1 MVHLSDIQINRV
13 EKSRLAEMDFH
24 HIDFAKQYSDHM
36 FIADYDG
43 KEWKNLKIVPYQN
56 ISLSPANPAI
66 HYGQSIFEG
75 LKAYK
80 NDNNEVLIFRPEM
93 NFKRMNISAE
103 RLMMPEI
110 PEELFMDGMRELI
123 NLDKGWVP
131 DIEGTSLYVR
141 PFMFATDEYIG
152 IRTSDTY
159 RFMIITCPVGAYYS
173 KPVKVRVE
181 EHYTR
186 AVKGG
191 TGFAKTAGNYAASLY
206 PAALAQKDG
215 YDQLIWTDG
224 QTHKFIEESG
234 TMNIMFVVND
244 TLITAPVGDTILNG
258 ITRDSVIEL
267 ARDWGMKVEVRPF
280 AVEELISAIEKGE
293 LQEAFGV
300 GTAATIANIELIG
313 HKGIDYKLDMGK
325 VQFSAKVLEALNNIK
340 TGKVEDKFNWNY
352 RV

>member
-1 MVHLSDIQINRV
+1 MVHTLDIKISRV
-13 EKSRLAEMDFH
+13 EESRVAEMDFN
-24 HIDFAKQYSDHM
+24 HIEFARKYSDHM

-43 KEWKNLKIVPYQN
+43 NEWKDFRIVPYQN

-80 NDNNEVLIFRPEM
+80 NENKDVLIFRPEM
-93 NFKRMNISAE
+93 NFERMNISAK
-103 RLMMPEI
+103 RLMMPAIPQEI
-110 PEELFMDGMRELI
+110 FMDGMHELI
-123 NLDKGWVP
+123 KLDQEWVP
-131 DIEGTSLYVR
+131 DIEGTSLYIR

-173 KPVKVRVE
+173 RPVKVRIE

-206 PAALAQKDG
+206 PAYLAQKDG

-224 QTHKFIEESG
+224 LTHKYIEESG
-234 TMNIMFVVND
+234 TMNIMFIIND

-258 ITRDSVIEL
+258 ITRDSVLAL

-280 AVEELISAIEKGE
+280 AVDELITAIENNE

-300 GTAATIANIELIG
+300 GTAATIANIEVIG
-313 HKGIDYKLDMGK
+313 YKDNDYNLDMGK
-325 VQFSAKVLEALNNIK
+325 RDFSTKVLEALNNIK
-340 TGKVEDKFNWNY
+340 TGKSADKFNWNY